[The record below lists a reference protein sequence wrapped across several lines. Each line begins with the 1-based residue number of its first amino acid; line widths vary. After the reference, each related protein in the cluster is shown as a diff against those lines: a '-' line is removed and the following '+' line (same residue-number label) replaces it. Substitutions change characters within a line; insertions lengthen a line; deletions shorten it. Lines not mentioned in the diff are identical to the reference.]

1 MVLELI
7 EDIIVS
13 QMTIGGNFTFILKV
27 ATKVQKDRHM

>member
-13 QMTIGGNFTFILKV
+13 QMTIGGNITFILKPESCNKS
-27 ATKVQKDRHM
+27 TKR